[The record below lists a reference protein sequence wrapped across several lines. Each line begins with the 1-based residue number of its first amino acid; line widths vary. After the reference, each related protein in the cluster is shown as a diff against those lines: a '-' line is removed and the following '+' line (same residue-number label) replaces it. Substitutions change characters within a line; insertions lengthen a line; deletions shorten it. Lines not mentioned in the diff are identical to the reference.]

1 MTYYLYHIPGK
12 KIGIT
17 KDLKKRVEEQQGY
30 DKDEY
35 DIIMQTDDIT
45 KISEYEL
52 FLQKLYGYRVDEVP
66 YNKLKFNKE
75 MKINVTEATT
85 TFPCPLNKLKG
96 RLMDNIGMQWETEH
110 GELNITPNTIKWI
123 MKNAKM
129 SMYNSERCYI
139 YNKAFARYYDN
150 NDAYDQYNGKTKS
163 GGLLNDNKVCGEPQY
178 ALRDCGN
185 CDCETDSQ
193 IEKLKRECNHAYDCG
208 FSDAKSK
215 YTEYQ
220 DHDPEDYDMPECCNY
235 DNLEN
240 CTTPKGSKHDC
251 VNSGGF
257 NEFDLIRM
265 WANQRG
271 IYEHG
276 DTKTQSL
283 KLVEEVGEICRAIL
297 KEDHDEIVDGIGDAV
312 VVLTN
317 LAELQGVTIEKCINV
332 AYNTIAKRSG
342 KMVNGT
348 FKKD

>member
-30 DKDEY
+30 NKDEY
-35 DIIMQTDDIT
+35 DIIMQTDDIA

-52 FLQKLYGYRVDEVP
+52 FLQELYGYRVDEVP
-66 YNKLKFNKE
+66 YNKLKFNK

-96 RLMDNIGMQWETEH
+96 QLMDNIGMRWDTEH

-129 SMYNSERCYI
+129 SMYNSERCYV

-150 NDAYDQYNGKTKS
+150 NNAYDQYNGKTKS
-163 GGLLNDNKVCGEPQY
+163 GGLQNDNKVCGEPQY
-178 ALRDCGN
+178 AIRDCGN
-185 CDCETDSQ
+185 CDCE
-193 IEKLKRECNHAYDCG
+193 
-208 FSDAKSK
+208 
-215 YTEYQ
+215 EYQ
-220 DHDPEDYDMPECCNY
+220 SHNPEEHGMPECCNY
-235 DNLEN
+235 DDP

-251 VNSGGF
+251 VNPGSI

-265 WANQRG
+265 WADQRG

-276 DTKTQSL
+276 DTKTQAL
-283 KLVEEVGEICRAIL
+283 KLMEEAGEICRAVL
-297 KEDHDEIVDGIGDAV
+297 KEDHDEVVDGIGDCV

-317 LAELQGVTIEKCINV
+317 LAELQGVSIEKCINV
-332 AYNTIAKRSG
+332 AYNVIAKRSG